1 VAEQIANRNAK
12 PALIAAALLLLA
24 ARTPRL
30 SQVVIRPDYATAP
43 RLSAHLSALTA
54 LVESLAGGALIR
66 HPAALDRLLAVEVFL
81 FDDGLDFAARAV
93 EIAKINVVARAAA
106 GEALALAAAAL
117 AGRDDPRAEAVRREL
132 AEDGGATPP
141 AQGRRQRA
149 GETIF
154 WDETGALVSVA
165 SPEQALQEHFHA
177 PSRAIDELVRKL
189 ASNPVADPA
198 LRPLVVARD
207 RKILGVLQFAAQ
219 GDLRY
224 AELVA
229 ALRAKNPEARFV
241 HLSAARQEQAEA
253 RAEGVGFDAVFG
265 GLDPQAKVE
274 TLRSLGMR
282 TAWIGDGAD
291 PEAAPVRAASAVSLS
306 LSGLDGLPNDKA
318 DVVLLRDDLR
328 AILALRNAAEAH
340 FWRLKSDYRT
350 VYLANLA
357 ALAGGFT
364 AGFGSLQVGLT
375 SNLGSAAVFLGR
387 WRGLVKLAVRA
398 ERIAEARQGA
408 SNALAAP
415 SSPARRDI

>member
-1 VAEQIANRNAK
+1 
-12 PALIAAALLLLA
+12 
-24 ARTPRL
+24 
-30 SQVVIRPDYATAP
+30 VV
-43 RLSAHLSALTA
+43 
-54 LVESLAGGALIR
+54 V
-66 HPAALDRLLAVEVFL
+66 
-81 FDDGLDFAARAV
+81 
-93 EIAKINVVARAAA
+93 
-106 GEALALAAAAL
+106 
-117 AGRDDPRAEAVRREL
+117 
-132 AEDGGATPP
+132 
-141 AQGRRQRA
+141 
-149 GETIF
+149 
-154 WDETGALVSVA
+154 
-165 SPEQALQEHFHA
+165 
-177 PSRAIDELVRKL
+177 
-189 ASNPVADPA
+189 
-198 LRPLVVARD
+198 RD

-241 HLSAARQEQAEA
+241 HISSSPQEQAEA

-282 TAWIGDGAD
+282 ATWIGDGAD
-291 PEAAPVRAASAVSLS
+291 PDSAPVRAASAVSIS
-306 LSGLDGLPNDKA
+306 LSGLDGLPVDGA

-328 AILALRNAAEAH
+328 AVLALREAAEAH

-387 WRGLVKLAVRA
+387 WRELVRLAVRA
-398 ERIAEARQGA
+398 ERVAEARHVA
-408 SNALAAP
+408 SHALATPP
-415 SSPARRDI
+415 SPVRRDI